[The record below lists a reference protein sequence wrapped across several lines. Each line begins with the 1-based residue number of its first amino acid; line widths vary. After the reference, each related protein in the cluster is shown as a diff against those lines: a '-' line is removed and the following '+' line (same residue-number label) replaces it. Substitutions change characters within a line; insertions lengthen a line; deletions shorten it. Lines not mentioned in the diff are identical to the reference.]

1 MTAVH
6 FYTSCTQTKSAAA
19 SPSLSAKSLLASSVS
34 DRFDA
39 WCECVDGWEGDRWT
53 ALNLYCGGHWSVMR
67 SLVSGSQI
75 DLPPL
80 RSYAISAGYG
90 VISTASRIAPY
101 AATFSV
107 GHEDSISRAR
117 GKNAPAENAEW
128 WHELTSWRPKG
139 VRGPR
144 SIQGIFKSAPDSVHL
159 FALSPSYLD
168 AISDDLT
175 AGREE
180 LSDPEK
186 LIIISNGKKRHG
198 SLISSVVTA
207 PAALQSV
214 VGGALASLNVRIAAK
229 ILQVVPDSRMT
240 TREVRT
246 FIADLLRR
254 ASPRDIPQRCDRSDS
269 QVAHYIRRALS
280 CDSASSYTRML
291 KMFRDAGNAC
301 EMKRF
306 KKLYQDAVDH
316 ANND

>member
-1 MTAVH
+1 MTTVH

-19 SPSLSAKSLLASSVS
+19 SPSLSAKSLFASSVS
-34 DRFDA
+34 ERFDA
-39 WCECVDGWEGDRWT
+39 WCERLDGWEGDRWT
-53 ALNLYCGGHWSVMR
+53 ALDLYCGGHWSVMR
-67 SLVSGSQI
+67 NLVSGSQI
-75 DLPPL
+75 GLPPL

-90 VISTASRIAPY
+90 IISTASRIAPY
-101 AATFSV
+101 AATFAV
-107 GHEDSISRAR
+107 GHEDSISRAC

-128 WHELTSWRPKG
+128 WHDLTSWRPKG

-144 SIQGIFKSAPDSVHL
+144 SIRGVFKSAPDSVHL
-159 FALSPSYLD
+159 FALSPSYLN
-168 AISDDLT
+168 AISDNLI

-186 LIIISNGKKRHG
+186 LIIVSNGKKRHG
-198 SLISSVVTA
+198 SLNSSVVTA
-207 PAALQSV
+207 PVVLQSV
-214 VGGALASLNVRIAAK
+214 VGGALASLNVRIASK

-240 TREVRT
+240 IHEVRT

-269 QVAHYIRRALS
+269 EVAQYIRRALN

-291 KMFRDAGNAC
+291 KTFRDAGNAC

-306 KKLYQDAVDH
+306 KKLFQDAVTH